1 MQSASS
7 FEFESYTKD
16 KDLMKKVLIENF
28 DKTPKIMRSNLLVLL
43 DKYTQNKRQ
52 IAKDIVKKQL
62 RFNIRKDKY
71 YYVGKK
77 LPNNL
82 YCYEDLEVGESL
94 PLG

>member
-43 DKYTQNKRQ
+43 DKYTQNKR
-52 IAKDIVKKQL
+52 
-62 RFNIRKDKY
+62 
-71 YYVGKK
+71 
-77 LPNNL
+77 
-82 YCYEDLEVGESL
+82 
-94 PLG
+94 